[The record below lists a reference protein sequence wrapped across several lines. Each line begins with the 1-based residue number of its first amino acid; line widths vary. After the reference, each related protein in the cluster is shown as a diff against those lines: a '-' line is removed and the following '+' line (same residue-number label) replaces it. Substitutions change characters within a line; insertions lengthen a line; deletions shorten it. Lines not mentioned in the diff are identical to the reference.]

1 MNEQSLRDE
10 LNRMAA
16 LPGMQGCALVEVSG
30 GMVWYAAGRSLE
42 MQNIAE
48 AASDYWRLYQR
59 LHRNFTQL
67 GNMKAA
73 VFMHVD
79 GRITLMPCGKD
90 MLLVALTHEATPVDW
105 AQWQTQAKE
114 LALRVN
120 QL

>member
-16 LPGMQGCALVEVSG
+16 LPGMQGCALVEVST
-30 GMVWYAAGRSLE
+30 GMVWYAAGQNLE
-42 MQNIAE
+42 MGNIAE

-59 LHRNFTQL
+59 LDKHFTLL

-73 VFMHVD
+73 VFMHVH

-90 MLLVALTHEATPVDW
+90 MLLVALTQDITPVNW
-105 AQWQTQAKE
+105 AQWQSQGKE
-114 LALRVN
+114 LASLVN
-120 QL
+120 RL

>member
-1 MNEQSLRDE
+1 MKEQSLRDD

-16 LPGMQGCALVEVSG
+16 LPGMQGCALVEVSA
-30 GMVWYAAGRSLE
+30 GMVWYAAGQSLE

-59 LHRNFTQL
+59 LNGHFTQL
-67 GNMKAA
+67 GHMKAA
-73 VFMHVD
+73 VFMHVH

-90 MLLVALTHEATPVDW
+90 MLLVALTHEKTAVDW
-105 AQWQTQAKE
+105 SEWQNKTKQLAQ
-114 LALRVN
+114 LVD